1 MTRRSTAGNSF
12 QEALH
17 QLRDLKLNA
26 MADELT
32 LILADL
38 KCQGLTSDQLLS
50 RIVDAEYQ
58 QHNHTRVK
66 GLIKRAGFK
75 DPTASLDQIDYDPER
90 KINKDVIQQLRTN
103 AYIQGHRNVVIG
115 GPTGAGKSFISQAL
129 GINACQAQ
137 YHVRYIGMYDLM
149 TEFAIREASPQSVME
164 YLKKLTKPD
173 VLIIDD
179 FMMTNVTKDAQDF
192 ILKLMD
198 SRNKKNSTIVSSQL
212 MEVEWRR
219 RFIDRAIGEAAIDR
233 LVHNAFTLNIEG
245 KDMREKYM

>member
-1 MTRRSTAGNSF
+1 MN
-12 QEALH
+12 
-17 QLRDLKLNA
+17 
-26 MADELT
+26 
-32 LILADL
+32 
-38 KCQGLTSDQLLS
+38 
-50 RIVDAEYQ
+50 YQ
-58 QHNHTRVK
+58 QRRFGTVAVSVEAVPKVPTPRVHK
-66 GLIKRAGFK
+66 SAVC
-75 DPTASLDQIDYDPER
+75 DQIDYDPER